1 MITDTI
7 AAIATPPGAGGI
19 GIIRISGSR
28 AVEVVSQIFS
38 KPSSIESHKV
48 VHGYIVDDAENS
60 LLDEVLLIP
69 MLAPRSYTVE
79 DVIEVHAHSG
89 AIVMQSILELILS
102 KDVRLAEPGEFTK
115 RAFLNGRIDLTQAE
129 AVADIINARSL
140 VSLKTAV
147 SQGVGHLRDTITIAR
162 EELISL
168 LAQIEVSIDFP
179 EEISHSSQEDN
190 ITVENNQNN
199 RAVEVVNR
207 VLDICNSAIKRYED
221 AHFLKD
227 GLKIAICGPPNVGK
241 SSLMNRLL
249 ERERSIVTQF
259 PGTTR
264 DLIEESLNI
273 NGIPFIISDT
283 AGIHET
289 DDPVEKIGIKKAKEN
304 IVESDMVLFVEDL
317 SDIVLSKD
325 FDSLRKRVE
334 DTVPVD
340 KKAIIVLNKID
351 KLDKDKLAISV
362 APPRPAPIGKGN
374 NFLPLGS
381 DGEGQNYIESYI
393 NYLPDKFSTIPVV
406 QISAKC
412 NIGIDILRKKI
423 GEVAISNLKTT
434 DINTNTN
441 SLNINSNINCDKELS
456 NQNSLYSGCVLNIS
470 HLSSVVPNIRH
481 KTSLKK
487 ASKSLELALENLMN
501 SFGNLNF
508 TGSFKGFGEETL
520 AIDIR
525 DAIDSLGE
533 ITGNSAGVDI
543 LDNIFSKFCI
553 GK

>member
-7 AAIATPPGAGGI
+7 AAIATPPGVGGI

-28 AVEVVSQIFS
+28 AVEVASQIFS

-48 VHGYIVDDAENS
+48 VHGYIVDRSENS
-60 LLDEVLLIP
+60 ILDEVLLIP

-79 DVIEVHAHSG
+79 DVIEIHAHSG

-140 VSLKTAV
+140 ISLKTAV
-147 SQGVGHLRDTITIAR
+147 SQGVGYLRDTIASAR

-168 LAQIEVSIDFP
+168 LAHIEVSIDFP
-179 EEISHSSQEDN
+179 EEISHIVEENQ
-190 ITVENNQNN
+190 TKVENNQNN
-199 RAVEVVNR
+199 RTIEVVNG

-241 SSLMNRLL
+241 SSIMNRLL

-264 DLIEESLNI
+264 DLIEESINI
-273 NGIPFIISDT
+273 NGIPFVISDT

-304 IVESDMVLFVEDL
+304 IIESDMVLFVEEL
-317 SDIVLSKD
+317 SDDFLSKD
-325 FDSLRKRVE
+325 FESLIKRVE
-334 DTVPVD
+334 DTVPID
-340 KKAIIVLNKID
+340 KKTIIVLNKID
-351 KLDKDKLAISV
+351 KLDKYKLNEYDI
-362 APPRPAPIGKGN
+362 
-374 NFLPLGS
+374 NFLV
-381 DGEGQNYIESYI
+381 
-393 NYLPDKFSTIPVV
+393 DKFSRIPVV

-412 NIGIDILRKKI
+412 NIGIDLLRKKI

-456 NQNSLYSGCVLNIS
+456 NQHSLYSGCVINIR
-470 HLSSVVPNIRH
+470 HLSSVVPNLRH
-481 KTSLKK
+481 KTALKK
-487 ASKSLELALENLMN
+487 ASKSLKLALENLLMDSFN
-501 SFGNLNF
+501 SLNF
-508 TGSFKGFGEETL
+508 KDSFKGFGEETL

-533 ITGNSAGVDI
+533 ITGHSAGIDI
-543 LDNIFSKFCI
+543 LDNIFSNFCI

>member
-1 MITDTI
+1 MVTDTI

-48 VHGYIVDDAENS
+48 VHGYIVDDSENS
-60 LLDEVLLIP
+60 ILDEVLLIP
-69 MLAPRSYTVE
+69 MLAPRSYTTE

-147 SQGVGHLRDTITIAR
+147 SQGVGHLRDTIASAR

-179 EEISHSSQEDN
+179 EEISHIVEKNQ
-190 ITVENNQNN
+190 TKVENNQNN
-199 RAVEVVNR
+199 RAIEVVNG

-264 DLIEESLNI
+264 DLIEESINI

-304 IVESDMVLFVEDL
+304 IVESDMVLFVEDISTIL
-317 SDIVLSKD
+317 LSKN
-325 FDSLRKRVE
+325 FESLCKRVQE
-334 DTVPVD
+334 TVPVD

-351 KLDKDKLAISV
+351 NLDKDKLAISV
-362 APPRPAPIGKGN
+362 TPPSTPSSIGRGN
-374 NFLPLGS
+374 NYSLPSGR
-381 DGEGQNYIESYI
+381 DGDGQNYLESCI
-393 NYLPDKFSTIPVV
+393 NSLLDKFPTIPVV

-423 GEVAISNLKTT
+423 GEVAVSNLK
-434 DINTNTN
+434 INNLNT
-441 SLNINSNINCDKELS
+441 SSNLNCDKKLS
-456 NQNSLYSGCVLNIS
+456 NQNSLYSGCVININ

-481 KTSLKK
+481 KTALKK
-487 ASKSLELALENLMN
+487 ASESLGLALENLMLGSFSSFN
-501 SFGNLNF
+501 SKD
-508 TGSFKGFGEETL
+508 SFKGFGEETL

-533 ITGNSAGVDI
+533 ITGDSAGVDI